1 MNKNEL
7 ITAVINTAGVD
18 VTRKQAEAVINA
30 AVAAV
35 TESLKNKERVQLI
48 GFGSFEVK
56 ERPAHMGRNPRT
68 GETME
73 IAASTL
79 PVFKPGQALKS
90 AVSE

>member
-68 GETME
+68 GEAME
-73 IAASTL
+73 IAASSL
-79 PVFKPGQALKS
+79 PVFKPGAALKN